1 MCVFVY
7 IYIAYIFIHLL
18 GLPRWLMVKNLPAGA
33 GDTGDVCL
41 IPGSGISPRE
51 GKGNPLQYSSLGNP
65 MDRGAWW
72 AIVHD
77 VKNSWTLSSVQF
89 SCSVVSDSLWPH
101 ESHHA
106 RPPCPSLSPGVH
118 SNSRPS
124 SRWCHPAIS
133 SSVIPFSSCPPAAS
147 QHQNLFQ
154 WVNSS
159 HEVAKVPPHGG
170 GASALASFLP
180 RKSQGWSPS
189 E

>member
-1 MCVFVY
+1 MCIYVCVCIY

-106 RPPCPSLSPGVH
+106 RPPFPSLSPGVH

-147 QHQNLFQ
+147 QRQNLFQ

-159 HEVAKVPPHGG
+159 HEVAKV
-170 GASALASFLP
+170 LEFQL
-180 RKSQGWSPS
+180 
-189 E
+189 